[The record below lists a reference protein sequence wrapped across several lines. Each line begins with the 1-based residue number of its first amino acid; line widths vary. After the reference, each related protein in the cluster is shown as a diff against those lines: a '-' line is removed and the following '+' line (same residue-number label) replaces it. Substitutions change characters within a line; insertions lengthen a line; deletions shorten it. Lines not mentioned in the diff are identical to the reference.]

1 MWRTEAFA
9 RHNLRQQAYC
19 TKETPLPSRGD
30 QGVGAMETLRCTAGY
45 AKSSDPSRFGRLRE
59 ELIPLQANSDYTFYR
74 RLIHLKNGKR
84 LMLRFLTEGDRQ
96 SLIDL
101 FQKATW
107 EDLWFFRHD
116 LKNRSLLNYWL
127 NHLDYQHVL
136 PLVAMDLEDNQLV
149 AAAVLWRGKRTAQHI
164 GEIKIFIS
172 QQFRNLGLGSK
183 ILDELN
189 RFANQE
195 KLHWVKAELVTDQ
208 KQLVKALRNKGFQIR
223 ATLEDF
229 FMRQDG
235 KTHDVLWMML
245 CPSEGKQE
253 PS

>member
-1 MWRTEAFA
+1 
-9 RHNLRQQAYC
+9 
-19 TKETPLPSRGD
+19 
-30 QGVGAMETLRCTAGY
+30 METLRSTAGC
-45 AKSSDPSRFGRLRE
+45 AQSPDPLRFGRPQE
-59 ELIPLQANSDYTFYR
+59 ELVSLQANSDYAFYR
-74 RLIHLKNGKR
+74 RLIHLKDGRR
-84 LMLRFLTEGDRQ
+84 LMLRFLTDGDRQ
-96 SLIDL
+96 NLIDL
-101 FQKATW
+101 FQKASW
-107 EDLWFFRHD
+107 DDLWFFRHD

-127 NHLDYQHVL
+127 NHLDYRRVL
-136 PLVAMDLEDNQLV
+136 PLVAINLEDNQLA

-172 QQFRNLGLGSK
+172 QPLRNLGLGSK
-183 ILDELN
+183 ILDELI
-189 RFANQE
+189 RLANQE
-195 KLHWVKAELVTDQ
+195 KLHWVKAELVADQ

-253 PS
+253 PF